1 MISFRRRQN
10 DITQTK
16 RTIAI
21 VANSTWNIYNFRL
34 DLIRKLRNEGFQIIV
49 IAPVDE
55 FIHYLNELKFI
66 QHIPLKH
73 LQPHR
78 KNLVYDLKLLLELY
92 YIFIRYRPDLI
103 LSYTVKPNIY
113 GSIAAKM
120 ARIPSIA
127 TLTGLGYAF
136 LHKNWINNIVTQ
148 LYRLALPHP
157 FKVVF
162 HNADDLT
169 HFREQGLVQAKQAM
183 VIPGSGVNINYFK
196 PRPKP
201 KDTGKFIF
209 LFIGR
214 LLRDKGLYE
223 TVDAIREV
231 KHWAKHAECWVAGEL
246 SPKNPMAVA
255 KEQILQWQ
263 QEGVIRYLGRRNDIR
278 SLLQKAH
285 VVVLPS
291 YREGMPRSILEAMAM
306 AKPILTTSV
315 PGCRD
320 TVEPGKNGYLV
331 PPNQVRPLV
340 KQMLKL
346 YQDEG
351 AVLEQMGR
359 HSRELVHQKFNTQRI
374 NQAYL
379 RLIKELPQFS
389 DEVLSPVH
397 SPNSITAGVYQPVER

>member
-1 MISFRRRQN
+1 MIWFRRVQE
-10 DITQTK
+10 DHKQTCK
-16 RTIAI
+16 TIAL

-34 DLIRKLRNEGFQIIV
+34 DLIRRLRNEGFQIIV

-66 QHIPLKH
+66 KHIPLKH
-73 LQPHR
+73 LQPNR
-78 KNLVYDLKLLLELY
+78 KNPVHDLRLLLELY
-92 YIFIRYRPDLI
+92 YIFIKYRPDLI

-120 ARIPSIA
+120 AGIPSIA

-136 LHKNWINNIVTQ
+136 LHKNWINEIVTQ
-148 LYRLALPHP
+148 LYRFALKHP
-157 FKVVF
+157 FQVVF
-162 HNADDLT
+162 HNAEDLN
-169 HFREQGLVQAKQAM
+169 HFRLQGLVRPEQAI
-183 VIPGSGVNINYFK
+183 VIPGSGVNIDYFT

-201 KDTGKFIF
+201 RTRKFIF
-209 LFIGR
+209 LFMGR
-214 LLRDKGLYE
+214 LLTDKGLHE
-223 TVDAIREV
+223 TVNAIREV
-231 KHWAKHAECWVAGEL
+231 KRWAKHAECWVAGEL
-246 SPKNPMAVA
+246 SPKNPMAIA
-255 KEQILQWQ
+255 KEQILHWQ
-263 QEGVIRYLGRRNDIR
+263 QEGVIKYLGRRKDIR
-278 SLLQKAH
+278 SLLQKAD

-331 PPNQVRPLV
+331 PPNQVGPLV

-346 YQDEG
+346 YQNEG

-379 RLIKELPQFS
+379 RLIKELPPFS
-389 DEVLSPVH
+389 HEALPPVH
-397 SPNSITAGVYQPVER
+397 SPNSITADVNQSAER